1 MKCRAVLLAAT
12 LLGLPGCN
20 DTATSVVCSPS
31 PGPAVSIF
39 VVDEAQSRSLAGE
52 AHGWYRVGTRE
63 DSLRYRT
70 LHDGDFLAAYGTGG
84 FYDIEVHVEGRLPWL
99 ARSIRVADGVCGPET
114 VRLLAT
120 PQAAP

>member
-1 MKCRAVLLAAT
+1 MKSRAALLAIA
-12 LLGLPGCN
+12 LLGLTACE

-52 AHGWYRVGTRE
+52 ARGWYRVGTRE

-70 LHDGDFLAAYGTGG
+70 LHDGDFLAAYGSAG

-99 ARSIRVADGVCGPET
+99 ARSIRVSEGVCGPEM
-114 VRLLAT
+114 VRLVAT